1 MVKVGRTLLQT
12 VLEYS
17 LIMLFAIGFVYF
29 LYHIKER
36 NENIDEN
43 YFGITYSILDTLLGK
58 ELTYDNVKNI
68 LRTVSEAVYYVETN
82 MKELDDQ
89 EKENVALSMII
100 ESVKKIDLRYPLS
113 DNSIR
118 FLIRLSC
125 GFMITDKK

>member
-58 ELTYDNVKNI
+58 ELTYENVKNI
-68 LRTVSEAVYYVETN
+68 LRIVSETVNYVEIN

-89 EKENVALSMII
+89 KKEEVALSMII
-100 ESVKKIDLRYPLS
+100 ESVKKLDLRYPLS
-113 DNSIR
+113 HNSIR
-118 FLIRLSC
+118 YLIRLAC
-125 GFMITDKK
+125 GFMINPK